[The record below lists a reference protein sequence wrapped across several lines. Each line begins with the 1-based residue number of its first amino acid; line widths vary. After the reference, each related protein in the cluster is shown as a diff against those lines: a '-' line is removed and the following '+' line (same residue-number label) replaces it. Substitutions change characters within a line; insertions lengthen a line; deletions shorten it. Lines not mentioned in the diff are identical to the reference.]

1 MPQLLFAGL
10 LDKLTLMIHPVIAGS
25 GRHLFELGE
34 STTRLILKNLRMAS
48 KGNSI
53 LSYRLRNV

>member
-1 MPQLLFAGL
+1 MRQLLFAGL
-10 LDKLTLMIHPVIAGS
+10 LDTLTLMIHPVIVGP
-25 GRHLFELGE
+25 GRHLFEPGE
-34 STTRLILKNLRMAS
+34 STTRLILENLQMTS